1 MTLLASII
9 LVLVIF
15 HFVGKFLFQFLIK
28 LAYTQAKQ
36 KHNKRR
42 PEGSINIEYIP
53 ENKKKTK
60 KFEGGDYV
68 DYEEVK

>member
-42 PEGSINIEYIP
+42 PQGSINIEDIP
-53 ENKKKTK
+53 ENINMSKC
-60 KFEGGDYV
+60 F
-68 DYEEVK
+68 YENIDHQFFRN